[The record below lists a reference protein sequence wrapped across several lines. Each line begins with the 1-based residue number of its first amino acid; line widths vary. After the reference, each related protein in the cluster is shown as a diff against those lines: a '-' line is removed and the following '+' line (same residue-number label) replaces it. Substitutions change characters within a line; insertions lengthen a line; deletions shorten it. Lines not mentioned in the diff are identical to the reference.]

1 MEKYP
6 HSLFLYN
13 PENLLSEGCINI
25 PRKIRW
31 EWKKARFGFQC
42 LRTVVLW
49 KENFPEVKQVKH
61 VKLNFHHLALPC
73 PSPSLSPI
81 FESFPRT
88 QVKHLWVPKCNTGMS
103 QRNKRFL
110 WNRKT
115 FCCWKF
121 QNKLNTITKNKSNK
135 IQSSERMEQKT
146 VDYYNDAAMNTCCVS
161 DIVLRALHALT
172 LGFSSAGWLCYP
184 YFAEGAM
191 GTQRD

>member
-25 PRKIRW
+25 PRKICW

-115 FCCWKF
+115 SCCWKF
-121 QNKLNTITKNKSNK
+121 QNKLNTITKNQSKYFFQSPHVLSSPKSPFHK
-135 IQSSERMEQKT
+135 
-146 VDYYNDAAMNTCCVS
+146 V
-161 DIVLRALHALT
+161 HAKLLKWFCIYLVWTISCFLILWLT
-172 LGFSSAGWLCYP
+172 
-184 YFAEGAM
+184 
-191 GTQRD
+191 